1 MVVFDDVIICECN
14 QIDVTLS
21 FCDKMLDMLVH
32 DWLLKVCLRLMLY
45 YIWSGWEL
53 MVRSA
58 SC

>member
-1 MVVFDDVIICECN
+1 MVVFDDVIICVSN
-14 QIDVTLS
+14 HIDVTLS
-21 FCDKMLDMLVH
+21 FFDKMLYMLVH

-45 YIWSGWEL
+45 YTWSGVVL